1 MCVMLSWLLTLV
13 LVILVLISV
22 LGNTLVCVA
31 VKTDNTLRKLS
42 NLFLVSLAL
51 ADLFV
56 RQSHSNGLVLSE
68 ESKMKSIRIKS
79 STAMGNLYSSNC
91 LSFSPFSHLGT
102 KIYLNSLQIVW
113 KYPFLKY
120 SYIISIF

>member
-1 MCVMLSWLLTLV
+1 MCVMLSWLLTVVLV
-13 LVILVLISV
+13 LLVLISV

-56 RQSHSNGLVLSE
+56 RNSQIL
-68 ESKMKSIRIKS
+68 R
-79 STAMGNLYSSNC
+79 STDQLRPWVYILPLFVRRPLG
-91 LSFSPFSHLGT
+91 HLFGW
-102 KIYLNSLQIVW
+102 LGQL
-113 KYPFLKY
+113 FD
-120 SYIISIF
+120 F

>member
-13 LVILVLISV
+13 LVLLVLISV

-56 RQSHSNGLVLSE
+56 RNSQILRSTDQLRQEFIDGSRDLLQKTILDLKNVSINKSE
-68 ESKMKSIRIKS
+68 NSTIK
-79 STAMGNLYSSNC
+79 
-91 LSFSPFSHLGT
+91 
-102 KIYLNSLQIVW
+102 
-113 KYPFLKY
+113 
-120 SYIISIF
+120 